1 MEKVSLDSAF
11 ASFDEQWSPRVL
23 AEANDQ
29 HVKAARLEGEFV
41 WHAHDDADE
50 LFYVLD
56 GSLTIELRD
65 EDAIELDA
73 GELVVVPAGVEH
85 KPVAADGEAKVL
97 LVEPAGTLN
106 TGDADDSE
114 RTVEEPERL

>member
-1 MEKVSLDSAF
+1 MEKVSVDQAF
-11 ASFDEQWSPRVL
+11 EAFSEQWSPRVL

-29 HVKAARLEGEFV
+29 HVKAARLEGAFV
-41 WHAHDDADE
+41 WHAHEDADE

-56 GSLTIELRD
+56 GSLHIELRD
-65 EDAIELDA
+65 DDPIELAA

-85 KPVAADGEAKVL
+85 RPVARDGEAKVL

-106 TGDADDSE
+106 TGDANDDE